1 MGLGPPELGVGDPVS
16 RKLWVFM
23 LKADECSGGRLGL
36 CVWVRAVG
44 LKTVS

>member
-1 MGLGPPELGVGDPVS
+1 MGLGPPELEGGGPVS

-23 LKADECSGGRLGL
+23 SEADECSGGRLGL

-44 LKTVS
+44 LKTMS